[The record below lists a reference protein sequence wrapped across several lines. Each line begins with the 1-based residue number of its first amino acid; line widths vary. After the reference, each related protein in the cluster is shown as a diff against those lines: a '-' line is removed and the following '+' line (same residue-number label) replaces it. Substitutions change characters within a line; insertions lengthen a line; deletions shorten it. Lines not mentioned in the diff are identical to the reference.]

1 MATRA
6 QPVSPRT
13 SHAPLARSGD
23 AAVLLAR
30 LDWSGDRERVAAI
43 LLDDEMRPIRTVA
56 VGEGDR
62 TGTPLFAR
70 QLLVLALA
78 GDARGLIL
86 AHNHPSGLGRP
97 SAADRRVTSEVA
109 RLLRAVDIVL
119 VDHLILGV
127 AWLSMR
133 DEGML

>member
-6 QPVSPRT
+6 ASICSR
-13 SHAPLARSGD
+13 SCHAPLARSGD

-30 LDWSGDRERVAAI
+30 LDWRADRERVAAV
-43 LLDDEMRPIRTVA
+43 LLDEEMRPIRTVA

-62 TGTPLFAR
+62 GATPVFAR
-70 QLLVLALA
+70 RLLGVALA

-86 AHNHPSGLGRP
+86 AHNHPSGVSRP
-97 SAADRRVTSEVA
+97 SAADLRLTSELA

-133 DEGML
+133 DEGLL